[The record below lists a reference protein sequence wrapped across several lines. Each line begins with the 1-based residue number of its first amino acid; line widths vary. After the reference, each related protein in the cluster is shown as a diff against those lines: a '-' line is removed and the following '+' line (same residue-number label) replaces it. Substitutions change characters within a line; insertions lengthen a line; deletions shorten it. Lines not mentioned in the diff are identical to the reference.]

1 MRHPVIASLCLGA
14 AVLVAGCAERTSD
27 AEVKRAVK
35 QAGLV
40 EENNI
45 SDIMLTVADPA
56 EAVSYFTRTLE
67 SRPDDVSAK
76 RGLAGSLVRAKRPT
90 EAIRL
95 WTEVADGPG
104 GTADD
109 RVQLAD
115 ALIRANEWK
124 QAEAQLNRVPPTH
137 ETYERYRLEA
147 MVADYNKQW
156 KKADSFYETAAGLT
170 TRPANVL
177 NNWGYSKLNRRDFTG
192 AEKLFTEAL
201 TYDPT
206 MFTAKNNLVMARA
219 GQRRYDLPIVQMT
232 QVEKAML
239 LYTAA
244 LTAIKQGDVQTGRSL
259 LREAVETHPQHF
271 EEASRALEALEGSP
285 VTTVSQ
291 G

>member
-1 MRHPVIASLCLGA
+1 MRHPVIVALCLGA
-14 AVLVAGCAERTSD
+14 ATLAAGCNRTTSD

-35 QAGLV
+35 EAGVV

-45 SDIMLTVADPA
+45 SDIMLTVADPN

-67 SRPDDVSAK
+67 ERPNDVTAK
-76 RGLAGSLVRAKRPT
+76 RGLAGSLVKAKRPA
-90 EAIRL
+90 EAIKL
-95 WTEVADGPG
+95 WTEIAEGPE
-104 GTADD
+104 GTPDD

-115 ALIRANEWK
+115 ALIRDNQWK
-124 QAEAQLNRVPPTH
+124 PAEAQLNRVPPTH

-147 MVADYNKQW
+147 MVADYNKNW

-177 NNWGYSKLNRRDFTG
+177 NNWGYSKLNRRDFAG
-192 AEKLFTEAL
+192 AEKLFTDAL
-201 TYDPT
+201 KYDGT

-219 GQRRYDLPIVQMT
+219 GQRKYDLPIVEMT
-232 QVEKAML
+232 QTERAML

-244 LTAIKQGDVQTGRSL
+244 LTAIKQGDLQTGKSL
-259 LREAVETHPQHF
+259 LRDAVETHPQHF
-271 EEASRALEALEGSP
+271 DEAARALAALEGSP
-285 VTTVSQ
+285 VSQ